1 MPVSLWVL
9 DMRGR
14 ALRITLLSVFCA
26 LLLHCPL
33 YAEASELPEGFLQ
46 IIEILPQEA
55 RDTLP
60 DEAELR
66 DSEGA
71 MEALLRMLDVR
82 NVLSVVLQMIKD
94 GLLSSVKLFASLCGL
109 LLISSVVS
117 ALCRSFLSE
126 ALLGAYGFCSST
138 VIFASVIHM
147 QREHILA
154 VELFFERLTALMSA
168 MVPVTGTIWAMGGNV
183 TTASVGTAQLYVFVS
198 ICEGLCAKSI
208 VPVCC
213 VLTALAVCNAICPD
227 MGLRG
232 LMGAAKR
239 IYSFSLGLI
248 MTLLVASLSAQ
259 TTITASADSIT
270 ARAARLVSVNVIPV
284 VGGSV
289 GETLRTVATGAQYL
303 KSVVGMWGIVFVALL
318 VLPVFV
324 SLVLT
329 RLAFLLAAGVADML
343 GCEIEEKLLG
353 ELGGV
358 YAFMVAAVSISA
370 VMFIFALTIFTKTAV
385 ALI

>member
-1 MPVSLWVL
+1 MPVSLWVR
-9 DMRGR
+9 DMKGR
-14 ALRITLLSVFCA
+14 PVKFAV
-26 LLLHCPL
+26 LLLFLLNCPF
-33 YAEASELPEGFLQ
+33 YTCAAELPEGFLQ
-46 IIEILPQEA
+46 LIDILPQET
-55 RDTLP
+55 RTELP
-60 DEAELR
+60 DSGVFE

-71 MEALLRMLDVR
+71 AEALLQMLDAR
-82 NVLSVVLQMIKD
+82 HVLSLGLQMIKD

-109 LLISSVVS
+109 LIVSSVIS

-126 ALLGAYGFCSST
+126 ALLGAYSFCSAT

-154 VELFFERLTALMSA
+154 VELFFERLTAMMSA
-168 MVPVTGTIWAMGGNV
+168 MVPVTGAIWAMGGNV
-183 TTASVGTAQLYVFVS
+183 TTASVGTTQLYVFVS
-198 ICEGLCAKSI
+198 ICEGMCAKSI

-213 VLTALAVCNAICPD
+213 AFTALAICNTLCPD

-232 LMGAAKR
+232 LIGAFKK

-259 TTITASADSIT
+259 TTLTAAADCT
-270 ARAARLVSVNVIPV
+270 AARAARLVSANVIPV

-289 GETLRTVATGAQYL
+289 GETLRTVATGVQYL
-303 KSVVGMWGIVFVALL
+303 KGVVGVWGIVFIALL
-318 VLPVFV
+318 TLPVFL

-343 GCEIEEKLLG
+343 GCETEEKLLT
-353 ELGGV
+353 ELGGI
-358 YAFMVAAVSISA
+358 YAIMVAVVSVSA

-385 ALI
+385 AVM